1 MLPVGA
7 TRAAD
12 VAQNLRRW
20 SRIKGTRWEPR
31 CLVGSCSGLGVSLQ
45 RGATGSDITPM
56 RMRGTEREGDQSRGP
71 TGLRGGT
78 TTHERLQW
86 GPHQLVGASTKKGRW
101 AVWAEGR
108 RMAERAREVEM
119 GHILICWPAMVC
131 LFFFLFYFIS
141 SLSISSSNII
151 LNSWLNFKFPI
162 VHINV
167 IVNITST
174 AYNIIIYS
182 FSLLFIYERNKW
194 FH

>member
-1 MLPVGA
+1 
-7 TRAAD
+7 
-12 VAQNLRRW
+12 
-20 SRIKGTRWEPR
+20 
-31 CLVGSCSGLGVSLQ
+31 
-45 RGATGSDITPM
+45 
-56 RMRGTEREGDQSRGP
+56 
-71 TGLRGGT
+71 
-78 TTHERLQW
+78 
-86 GPHQLVGASTKKGRW
+86 
-101 AVWAEGR
+101 
-108 RMAERAREVEM
+108 MAERAREVEM